1 MLTSMRNR
9 RGFTLVEILISL
21 VILSVVMGAIY
32 QLLNTTQ
39 RLSRA
44 QTEQVSLQSNVRT
57 GSLVV
62 PSELRELNTVVGG
75 TVGQNDVLIM
85 ANDDITYRAM
95 RGFGQLCESPA
106 SQTQLR
112 ISRNSYSG
120 YRDPVAGRDSVYV
133 FLDGNPDVSSD
144 DGWMPL
150 QITGVAT
157 GNVCPGAAAGITL
170 TTAASA
176 ALPGLAVRTP
186 VRTYEVMQLSL
197 YDADGRSWLGARS
210 VSAGEVMQPLLGP
223 LTAGN
228 GFRLE
233 YFNSTGAATTN
244 RTAVKSI
251 RITVRGQT
259 DEMVRPGGTGYMGR
273 PEEELVSQVLL
284 RNSIRP

>member
-1 MLTSMRNR
+1 MRNR

-44 QTEQVSLQSNVRT
+44 QAEQVSLQSNVRT

-75 TVGQNDVLIM
+75 TVAQNDIL
-85 ANDDITYRAM
+85 AKQPDNITYRAM

-112 ISRNSYSG
+112 ILRSSYSG

-133 FLDGNPDVSSD
+133 FLEGNPVVSSD

-197 YDADGRSWLGARS
+197 YNDADGRSWLGARS
-210 VSAGEVMQPLLGP
+210 VSAGEATQPLLGP
-223 LTAGN
+223 LTGN
-228 GFRLE
+228 GFLLE
-233 YFNSTGAATTN
+233 YFGSTGAATTVPS
-244 RTAVKSI
+244 AVKSI

-259 DEMVRPGGTGYMGR
+259 DELVRAGGTGYMGR
-273 PEEELVSQVLL
+273 PEEALVSQVLL